1 MTNTPLRPLANL
13 AKTSAMLQYHTPFN
27 AAALRD
33 LGIPEPW
40 GFGLA
45 DRVRFGE
52 LDALGH
58 VNHTAYLRWFESF
71 RLPYLKARHVT
82 DYGPTSPRLVL
93 RSVAAQYHAELF
105 GNTDY
110 VIAGRA
116 VRYRR
121 TSFTMEAAIYSLP
134 DAKLHCTAEA
144 VLVLLTRDAPGRFP
158 IPEAGIAAFRDID
171 GAVAE
176 G

>member
-1 MTNTPLRPLANL
+1 
-13 AKTSAMLQYHTPFN
+13 MLHYHTPLD
-27 AAALRD
+27 APALRA
-33 LGIPEPW
+33 LGIPAPW
-40 GFGLA
+40 TFGMA

-71 RLPYLKARHVT
+71 RLPYLAARHVT
-82 DYGPTSPRLVL
+82 DYGPASPRLVL

-105 GNTDY
+105 GSTDY
-110 VIAGRA
+110 VVAGQT

-121 TSFTMEAAIYSLP
+121 TSFTMAAAIFSLP

-144 VLVLLTRDAPGRFP
+144 VVVLLNRDGEGRFA
-158 IPEAGIAAFRDID
+158 IPEDGIAAFRDLD
-171 GAVAE
+171 GAMPEA
-176 G
+176 